1 MTQEE
6 ITKELKE
13 LNANFEDYL
22 IAVPHELKHR
32 KDKDGKT
39 DIIKVYNHVIQRTQ
53 ELYAIQREL
62 SYNKDH

>member
-1 MTQEE
+1 MTQED
-6 ITKELKE
+6 IDKELMK
-13 LNANFEDYL
+13 LNRSFADYL
-22 IAVPHELKHR
+22 THVPHELKHR

>member
-1 MTQEE
+1 MTQED
-6 ITKELKE
+6 IDKELMK
-13 LNANFEDYL
+13 LNRSFADYL
-22 IAVPHELKHR
+22 TNTPHEVKHR

-39 DIIKVYNHVIQRTQ
+39 EIIKVYNHVIQRTQ